1 MSQEN
6 VEIVKRMVDAF
17 NAKDLDRFSDQT
29 TPDFEWS
36 SSMMAIEGEVFVGRA
51 GIEAYFSRMIDGWD
65 TFRAED
71 GEFRDLGDRVLW
83 SGRLEGRGRISGAPV
98 SAPLDILYELR
109 DGKVTRSRSF
119 LDHEQAL
126 KAAGLAE

>member
-6 VEIVKRMVDAF
+6 VELVKRLLDAF
-17 NAKDLDRFSDQT
+17 NAKDLDRFTGLT

-36 SSMMAIEGEVFVGRA
+36 PSMVAIEGEVFVGRA
-51 GIEAYFSRMIDGWD
+51 GIEAYFGRMTDGWD
-65 TFRAED
+65 SFRVED
-71 GEFRDLGDRVLW
+71 GVLRDLGSRVLW

-109 DGKVTRSRSF
+109 DGKISSMRSF
-119 LDHEQAL
+119 LDHDDAL
-126 KAAGLAE
+126 KAAGLDE